1 MALSKIPADL
11 ITGGLSVDPAAP
23 ADAITVDSSGNVGV
37 GTSSPNNKL
46 IVNGGI
52 GSTAEASAGLTSGVL
67 IDQTASTLGR
77 ILCYS
82 ATDSSLAFYT
92 GSSSSA
98 SERMRI
104 DSAGRVTMPYQPA
117 FCAQSAG
124 GYRTTSPVP
133 FTSAKVNTGG
143 HFNTSTYRFTAP
155 VAGRYVFTL
164 LMYFDNNTANG
175 AYPRFV
181 VNGSSS
187 QGYLYM
193 QGNSDGD
200 KSSSMTTMLSLS
212 ANDYVEITYA
222 GSLNY
227 YGGAEETQFTGY
239 LIG

>member
-23 ADAITVDSSGNVGV
+23 ADAITVDSSGNVGI
-37 GTSSPNNKL
+37 GTSSPSEKL
-46 IVNGGI
+46 EVYGTTPIVQINDRGLYQAQLGLI
-52 GSTAEASAGLTSGVL
+52 GNDLEIRGSSGN
-67 IDQTASTLGR
+67 IE
-77 ILCYS
+77 
-82 ATDSSLAFYT
+82 FYT
-92 GSSSSA
+92 GAADGASST
-98 SERMRI
+98 ERMRI